1 MALGAFAHQDLPF
14 EKLVEE
20 LHPERALAMTPLFQ
34 VMLAYQ
40 NAPLPRIELPRLTL
54 SGLPVGT
61 SSAMF
66 DLTLTVAEIGAG
78 PETGGFLLTLEHARS
93 LFDATTAERMPG
105 PPARSP
111 ARACEA
117 RAGRGGAARPPP
129 PGARA
134 FPFRRDRRG
143 ADARPSG
150 PFPGAGARRS

>member
-93 LFDATTAERMPG
+93 LFDATTAERMLGHLARFLERALADPDQALSAISMLSEAERAQLLTEWNDTARELAPR
-105 PPARSP
+105 PPAHH
-111 ARACEA
+111 
-117 RAGRGGAARPPP
+117 RG
-129 PGARA
+129 
-134 FPFRRDRRG
+134 
-143 ADARPSG
+143 
-150 PFPGAGARRS
+150 

>member
-93 LFDATTAERMPG
+93 LFDATTAERMLG
-105 PPARSP
+105 HLARFLV
-111 ARACEA
+111 R
-117 RAGRGGAARPPP
+117 GAAGPRRPPPP

-134 FPFRRDRRG
+134 FPVRRDHRG